1 MPHFLSSSSIASQI
15 DEEKNTC
22 CSVWFERSGEI
33 DDYTAICDISSKKFI
48 MTLKIIFYTKPLYIN
63 IYKQFNLIGYEDD
76 VEPRNWCRARSTKVK
91 TGSTD

>member
-33 DDYTAICDISSKKFI
+33 DDYTAIWYIVEEIYNDFENN
-48 MTLKIIFYTKPLYIN
+48 LLY
-63 IYKQFNLIGYEDD
+63 
-76 VEPRNWCRARSTKVK
+76 
-91 TGSTD
+91 